1 MSKYRVKLGK
11 HVVDG
16 LLRSQGNE
24 FECKSE
30 VLDKGEGARFFERV
44 LPAPAP
50 AAGDAPAVEGGKK
63 GKPDPK
69 PKAGAAG
76 EAAAAPA
83 AAPAEASGDAP
94 AAV

>member
-1 MSKYRVKLGK
+1 MIKYRVKLGK

-44 LPAPAP
+44 DAPAAP
-50 AAGDAPAVEGGKK
+50 AEGEPGKKGKPGPKPKAGDAVEAPAATAGDAPA
-63 GKPDPK
+63 
-69 PKAGAAG
+69 AL
-76 EAAAAPA
+76 
-83 AAPAEASGDAP
+83 
-94 AAV
+94 

>member
-44 LPAPAP
+44 VAP
-50 AAGDAPAVEGGKK
+50 AAPAEAEGGKK
-63 GKPDPK
+63 GKPGPK

-76 EAAAAPA
+76 EAS
-83 AAPAEASGDAP
+83 AAPAEAASDAP